1 MDQIAVALIGF
12 GEAGRSFADAG
23 SWSTSARVFDV
34 LTDDPASADRKRR
47 EYLAAGVAG
56 SDRLADAVSRS
67 PLVLSLVTADQAVV
81 AARAAASL
89 IDPATMFCDMNSVAP
104 ETKRIAA
111 QAIEAAGGWYVD
123 VAVMAPVNPA
133 RLAVPL
139 LLSGVRGSDAAAAL
153 ERLGFT
159 NIRVVGDK
167 VGQASAIKMIRSVMV
182 KGIEALTAECVL
194 AAERAGVTAEVLGSL
209 GPEWDAKADYNLDR
223 MMVHGLRR
231 AAEMEEV
238 ALTLE
243 GLGAASGMTREAV
256 ALHRR
261 LGRLGVTPPP
271 AGLPAKIEKITDLE
285 SKLAGRAD
293 AA

>member
-1 MDQIAVALIGF
+1 M
-12 GEAGRSFADAG
+12 
-23 SWSTSARVFDV
+23 
-34 LTDDPASADRKRR
+34 
-47 EYLAAGVAG
+47 
-56 SDRLADAVSRS
+56 
-67 PLVLSLVTADQAVV
+67 
-81 AARAAASL
+81 
-89 IDPATMFCDMNSVAP
+89 
-104 ETKRIAA
+104 
-111 QAIEAAGGWYVD
+111 
-123 VAVMAPVNPA
+123 
-133 RLAVPL
+133 
-139 LLSGVRGSDAAAAL
+139 
-153 ERLGFT
+153 
-159 NIRVVGDK
+159 GDK

-271 AGLPAKIEKITDLE
+271 EGLSAKIEKITDLE
-285 SKLAGRAD
+285 SKLVGRVD